1 MSNTFT
7 QVPPDSTGDKLRM
20 RSMTVGA
27 DTVHDQGV
35 FIASLPSYVAV
46 ADAVVPAANKHYISL
61 FNNSGTNQTVYLQ
74 SLKLVNLSIAG
85 VTGALMRF
93 EVRKTTVQ
101 SAGTTLTPVLLDT
114 RNPALSGIL
123 CATAATITD
132 GALLKP
138 VIRQSDEHTAA
149 VGNVLPL
156 IEELNLLEQNDG
168 GQSYSLRPGEGITFK
183 QVTSVTVG
191 SFAAI
196 LKFSVE
202 PD

>member
-1 MSNTFT
+1 MAKAFT

-20 RSMTVGA
+20 RSMVDGA
-27 DTVHDQGV
+27 DTVNDQGV
-35 FIASLPSYVAV
+35 FIAALPSYLAV
-46 ADAVVPAANKHYISL
+46 ADAIVPAANKHFISL

-74 SLKLVNLSIAG
+74 SLKLVNLSIAA
-85 VTGALMRF
+85 VTGVMLRF
-93 EVRKTTVQ
+93 EVRRTTAQ
-101 SAGTTLTPVLLDT
+101 SAGTAVTPVLLDT

-123 CATAATITD
+123 CATGATITD

-138 VIRQSDEHTAA
+138 VIRNSDEHTAA
-149 VGNVLPL
+149 VGNVYPL

-168 GQSYSLRPGEGITFK
+168 GQSYTLRPGEGITLK
-183 QVTSVTVG
+183 QVTSSTVG
-191 SFAAI
+191 SFAAL